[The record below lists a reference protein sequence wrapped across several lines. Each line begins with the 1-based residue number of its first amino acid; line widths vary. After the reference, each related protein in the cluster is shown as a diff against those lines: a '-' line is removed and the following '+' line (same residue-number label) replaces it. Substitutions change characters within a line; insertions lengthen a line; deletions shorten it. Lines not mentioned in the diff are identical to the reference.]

1 MGSTLFWLLL
11 PHSIMDVW
19 KGWFTF
25 YFAGSNKNYQSMS
38 IRSRNHTGFCPN
50 KTYKMQLNHPWDEIT
65 KHMWQLFFGR
75 YVYRIYRGDFTPF
88 IAGSPPHLAMEQLPV
103 QLLDRL
109 DLLSRDMRTEMRS
122 MSSRR
127 FVGRFGRFGGWSM
140 LQLFGVWGGV
150 AGDDHV
156 SWTCQHGRCYARSWV
171 GWGGVN
177 KMQTA

>member
-88 IAGSPPHLAMEQLPV
+88 IAGSGAPPCNGTTACTAPGPLGPPEPGHAY
-103 QLLDRL
+103 
-109 DLLSRDMRTEMRS
+109 RDAQHVFQAFRWAFRPF
-122 MSSRR
+122 RR
-127 FVGRFGRFGGWSM
+127 MVDVTAF
-140 LQLFGVWGGV
+140 WGL
-150 AGDDHV
+150 
-156 SWTCQHGRCYARSWV
+156 
-171 GWGGVN
+171 GWGGGWWSR
-177 KMQTA
+177 